1 LRTGP
6 GQGSMPLADD
16 ARARTSDVEDDSGEE
31 AISLAYHSEA
41 ITIHLG
47 SVGLE
52 IGIVSADAS

>member
-1 LRTGP
+1 
-6 GQGSMPLADD
+6 MPLADD
-16 ARARTSDVEDDSGEE
+16 ARARTSDVKDDSGEE